1 MLPWKENS
9 MTGWI
14 SDFMN
19 HPATYLK
26 SGWFQVSVTNLVV
39 IVVMLIIFALA
50 VLIPFP
56 KDHKESKK

>member
-1 MLPWKENS
+1 

-26 SGWFQVSVTNLVV
+26 SGWLQISVTNLFV
-39 IVVMLIIFALA
+39 ILLMLTIFALA

-56 KDHKESKK
+56 KDEEESKK